1 MVREWLVFFADGERF
16 AWWDIWTRPG
26 FRHVLAAGYDAEA
39 ERWVIFDP
47 RATGTTI
54 LLVGQDEAGAKL
66 ADLIEAS
73 AGRVLRFAPRARRMF
88 QPVAGGCVGAV
99 AALLGVRGA
108 LSPSGLHRQL
118 LRMGATAAF
127 EDTPRHGFHEAE
139 SPFHSGA
146 APAAAGP
153 DAPARA
159 DHRPGD

>member
-16 AWWDIWTRPG
+16 AWWDLFTRPG

-54 LLVGQDEAGAKL
+54 LLLGQGEAGAKL
-66 ADLIEAS
+66 AELIEAS

-99 AALLGVRGA
+99 SALLGVSGA
-108 LSPSGLHRQL
+108 LSPPGLHRQL

-127 EDTPRHGFHEAE
+127 EDSHGFHETE
-139 SPFHSGA
+139 SPGPCAGSYAAARSGA
-146 APAAAGP
+146 DAGP
-153 DAPARA
+153 D
-159 DHRPGD
+159 HRS

>member
-26 FRHVLAAGYDAEA
+26 FRHVLAVGYDAEA

-47 RATGTTI
+47 RATGTAI
-54 LLVGQDEAGAKL
+54 LLLDQGEAGAKL
-66 ADLIEAS
+66 AELIEAS
-73 AGRVLRFAPRARRMF
+73 AGHVLRFAPQARRMF

-99 AALLGVRGA
+99 SALLGVRGA

-127 EDTPRHGFHEAE
+127 EDLPRHGFHEAE
-139 SPFHSGA
+139 SSLHPGA
-146 APAAAGP
+146 ATAAPCAGS
-153 DAPARA
+153 DAAP
-159 DHRPGD
+159 DHRSGD